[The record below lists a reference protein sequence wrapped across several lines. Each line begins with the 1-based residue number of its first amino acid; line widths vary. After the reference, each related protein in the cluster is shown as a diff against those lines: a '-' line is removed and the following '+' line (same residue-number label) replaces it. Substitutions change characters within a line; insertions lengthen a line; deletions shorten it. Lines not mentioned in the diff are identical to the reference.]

1 MNEID
6 LDLEATQ
13 LQKVHAALRSG
24 QSLGGFD
31 LTRLVCEA
39 AEAELRSGDAVT
51 HDGDAVLVLKL
62 PPAWVHGLDDIPG
75 WDAAAQVLRFTTDP
89 KLTRDAKGRPLG
101 FLGRAHPVV
110 LRALERVRNV
120 PLGDAS
126 DILDRRVTV
135 VKGEGPAIVFTFL
148 CTVRS
153 EAGREFERVVAVRVR
168 ADGDTTAWVNPADW
182 LSLAT
187 KERQVPSDG
196 VWHKHFASWSDAQ
209 EQRARQAAAIAF
221 EAVARQFVAGMEQ
234 EVTQERLELDGWVAA
249 RAQELCGERVAPI
262 TPGMNAG
269 LPKWKTEVEPME
281 RLAAFSA
288 DVMQPP
294 TKRQEAAGVV
304 SLHRARIQLLERRA
318 HTAIM
323 PPFTLGMLLV
333 VPDVP
338 S

>member
-1 MNEID
+1 
-6 LDLEATQ
+6 
-13 LQKVHAALRSG
+13 
-24 QSLGGFD
+24 
-31 LTRLVCEA
+31 
-39 AEAELRSGDAVT
+39 
-51 HDGDAVLVLKL
+51 
-62 PPAWVHGLDDIPG
+62 
-75 WDAAAQVLRFTTDP
+75 
-89 KLTRDAKGRPLG
+89 
-101 FLGRAHPVV
+101 
-110 LRALERVRNV
+110 
-120 PLGDAS
+120 
-126 DILDRRVTV
+126 
-135 VKGEGPAIVFTFL
+135 
-148 CTVRS
+148 
-153 EAGREFERVVAVRVR
+153 VVAVRVR